1 MSEVVILFFFA
12 LLTIGQGRV
21 TIRDLTSG
29 RAGWGDA
36 QYDQMDKP
44 LAYLTM
50 TVIDG
55 ALFGFLCFA
64 WVNGGIEL
72 LK

>member
-21 TIRDLTSG
+21 TIRDLTSV

-36 QYDQMDKP
+36 PYDKMDKP